1 MGDTMA
7 VNLSI
12 KNVPEEWVNHLRQR
26 AAKHHRSLQGEL
38 LSILEESVSKEEK
51 ISPTDLFMDMRQ
63 RGLTTPRESAAII
76 RKDRNGRSGH

>member
-1 MGDTMA
+1 MA
-7 VNLSI
+7 VPLSI

-38 LSILEESVSKEEK
+38 LSILEESVSKGENF
-51 ISPTDLFMDMRQ
+51 SPTELFMGMRQ
-63 RGLTTPRESAAII
+63 RGLTTPQEAATII